1 MMTAGLALQTW
12 LHRVPAGAKLAGL
25 ALLSVLLL
33 PVGDWRTLVGALAM
47 IALVYAGCGRV
58 GMARLKLLRPLLPLL
73 VVVGGVQAASGGWN
87 AGAVVTMRLLAML
100 LLVDLV
106 SMTTTMSALM
116 EVLAPAFRV
125 LRPLGVN
132 PRKMAL
138 AVALV
143 LRFVPVLMTRWR
155 AREEAWKARTHRR
168 IPPRLVA
175 AFVADILQL
184 ADRVAEALDA
194 RGFDRSAAGNRAS
207 TMPMSTCTV
216 AEACEVTGLG
226 RTKIYELIGN
236 GRLTTTTVGHRRL
249 VIVQSLWLWLVRHQ
263 PTVDR
268 FAAPDGSHASRCG
281 S

>member
-1 MMTAGLALQTW
+1 MISDGLAPTSW
-12 LHRVPAGAKLAGL
+12 LHHVPAGIKLAGL

-33 PVGDWRTLVGALAM
+33 PVDDWRILAGALEM
-47 IALVYAGCGRV
+47 IIVVYAGFGRA
-58 GMARLKLLRPLLPLL
+58 GMARLVLLRPLLPLL
-73 VVVGGVQAASGGWN
+73 VVIGVLQAVSAGWN
-87 AGAVVTMRLLAML
+87 AGIVIVMRLVVML
-100 LLVDLV
+100 LLADLV

-155 AREEAWKARTHRR
+155 AREEAWKARTCRR

-175 AFVADILQL
+175 AFVADSLQL

-194 RGFDRSAAGNRAS
+194 RGFDSSARRRP
-207 TMPMSTCTV
+207 PMS
-216 AEACEVTGLG
+216 
-226 RTKIYELIGN
+226 
-236 GRLTTTTVGHRRL
+236 
-249 VIVQSLWLWLVRHQ
+249 
-263 PTVDR
+263 
-268 FAAPDGSHASRCG
+268 
-281 S
+281 

>member
-1 MMTAGLALQTW
+1 MITDGLAPQTW

-33 PVGDWRTLVGALAM
+33 PVGDWRILAGVLALIAM
-47 IALVYAGCGRV
+47 VYAGSGRV
-58 GMARLKLLRPLLPLL
+58 GMARLSLLRPLLPLL
-73 VVVGGVQAASGGWN
+73 VVVGGVQTASGDWN

-100 LLVDLV
+100 LLADLV
-106 SMTTTMSALM
+106 SMTTTMSALV
-116 EVLAPAFRV
+116 EVLTPVLRL

-168 IPPRLVA
+168 IPLRLVA

-194 RGFDRSAAGNRAS
+194 RGFDRSAANHHS
-207 TMPMSTCTV
+207 PP
-216 AEACEVTGLG
+216 L
-226 RTKIYELIGN
+226 
-236 GRLTTTTVGHRRL
+236 
-249 VIVQSLWLWLVRHQ
+249 
-263 PTVDR
+263 
-268 FAAPDGSHASRCG
+268 
-281 S
+281 

>member
-1 MMTAGLALQTW
+1 MMIDGLAPKTW
-12 LHRVPAGAKLAGL
+12 LHRVPAGVKLAGL

-33 PVGDWRTLVGALAM
+33 PVGDWRILAGVLAI
-47 IALVYAGCGRV
+47 IAMVYAGFGRV

-73 VVVGGVQAASGGWN
+73 VIVGGVQTASGGWN

-100 LLVDLV
+100 LLADLV

-116 EVLAPAFRV
+116 EVLPPALRV

-143 LRFVPVLMTRWR
+143 LRFVPVLLTRWR

-168 IPPRLVA
+168 VPPRLVA

-194 RGFDRSAAGNRAS
+194 RGFGRSAANHHS
-207 TMPMSTCTV
+207 S
-216 AEACEVTGLG
+216 
-226 RTKIYELIGN
+226 
-236 GRLTTTTVGHRRL
+236 RL
-249 VIVQSLWLWLVRHQ
+249 
-263 PTVDR
+263 
-268 FAAPDGSHASRCG
+268 
-281 S
+281 